1 MLPASRRF
9 DNIADRVFEQLLNGK
24 FLWQKLD
31 ITDLAPW

>member
-1 MLPASRRF
+1 MLPAPGRF

>member
-1 MLPASRRF
+1 MLPASGRF

-31 ITDLAPW
+31 IPDLAPW

>member
-1 MLPASRRF
+1 MLAVGRGF

-31 ITDLAPW
+31 ISDMRSW